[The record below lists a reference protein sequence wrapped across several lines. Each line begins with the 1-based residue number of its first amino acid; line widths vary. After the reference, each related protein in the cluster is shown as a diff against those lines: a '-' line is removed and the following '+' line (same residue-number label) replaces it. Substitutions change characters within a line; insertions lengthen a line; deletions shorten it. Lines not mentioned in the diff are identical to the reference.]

1 MLIHHC
7 PLMYLL
13 SSLFSTE
20 SVHFLFFL
28 ISEEDNY
35 LIFTSSFLLAL
46 LWGDLSSNP
55 EVAFPRKSDWMP
67 SLEGF
72 VTCCAWNMVFLK
84 VLEKLWDLT
93 KRA

>member
-1 MLIHHC
+1 MLIRHC
-7 PLMYLL
+7 PLLYRI

-28 ISEEDNY
+28 ISEEDNC

-46 LWGDLSSNP
+46 FWGDPSSNP
-55 EVAFPRKSDWMP
+55 EVAFPRNSDWMP
-67 SLEGF
+67 ALEGI
-72 VTCCAWNMVFLK
+72 VTCCAWNLVFLK

-93 KRA
+93 RRA